1 MVFVLEKEILSNT
14 FDIINNLTSSKKYSK
29 YCQIYSF
36 TTENIS
42 GYYEYFDFKDKK
54 VLTICASGDHVFNAI
69 LLGANYITC
78 FDINLLS
85 KYYFNLKRI
94 CINFLSYEEFI
105 EYFMLGTSEVNNNV
119 FNYNLYLKISRYL
132 DEDTKLFWD
141 SIYSEYNNDGF
152 YIRHSNLF
160 NNKYDNTDLKVN
172 SNTYLT
178 KEKFD
183 LLKRNIL
190 LVPVEFINSNI
201 TDLMNKLNK
210 KYDIIMLSN
219 LSDYINGMY
228 KDNYLINFYKYI
240 IKPLKQFLTNKGL
253 LIYAYIYDFDIKKEK
268 YRSDIDNYSK
278 VLRVINKTK
287 LYKFKSVIDSDKKDA
302 ILYIE
307 ED

>member
-42 GYYEYFDFKDKK
+42 GYYENFDFKDKK

-119 FNYNLYLKISRYL
+119 FNYNLYLKISRYI

-190 LVPVEFINSNI
+190 LVQVEFINSNI

>member
-119 FNYNLYLKISRYL
+119 FNYNLYLKISRYI

-190 LVPVEFINSNI
+190 LVQVEFINSNI

>member
-1 MVFVLEKEILSNT
+1 MEKEILDNVYNT
-14 FDIINNLTSSKKYSK
+14 IDNLTYTEKYSK

-36 TTENIS
+36 TTENIK
-42 GYYEYFDFKDKK
+42 GYYENFDFKDKK
-54 VLTICASGDHVFNAI
+54 VLTVCASGDHIFNAI

-85 KYYFNLKRI
+85 KYYYNLKKI
-94 CINFLSYEEFI
+94 CIKYLSYDEFL
-105 EYFMLGTSEVNNNV
+105 EYFMLGTSEVNNSV
-119 FNYNLYLKISRYL
+119 FNYNIYLKINNYL
-132 DEDTKLFWD
+132 DKETKLFWD
-141 SIYSEYNNDGF
+141 SIYAKYNNDGF

-172 SNTYLT
+172 SNTYLI
-178 KEKFD
+178 KENFEK
-183 LLKRNIL
+183 LKSIIL
-190 LVPVEFINSNI
+190 SVPVEFINSNV
-201 TDLMNKLNK
+201 TDIKSKLTT

-219 LSDYINGMY
+219 LSDYIKSMY

-240 IKPLKQFLTNKGL
+240 IIPLKENLNKKGI
-253 LIYAYIYDFDIKKEK
+253 LIYAYVYDFAIIKEI
-268 YRSDIDNYSK
+268 YRSDIDNYNR

-287 LYKFKSVIDSDKKDA
+287 SYTFESVIDSNKKDA